1 METSSYYGS
10 SVVLQRLVLLPALPY
25 FRLSGLGG
33 PQLYTPML
41 TCMYVCKTASKACF
55 SHPTRGVRTSSI
67 IQNSI

>member
-10 SVVLQRLVLLPALPY
+10 SVVLQRLSLLPALPY

-41 TCMYVCKTASKACF
+41 TGMFTCMYVCMQDGIKSVFLPSNAWCSNF
-55 SHPTRGVRTSSI
+55 
-67 IQNSI
+67 